1 MKKLSPALL
10 KKMSAIALKARNNAY
25 APYSDHPVGA
35 AVLSASGKIYS
46 GSNCEIAHY
55 KGICGE
61 AAAIAAMTSAGE
73 RQIAA
78 VVVAGPG
85 ARNLATPCGDCRQRI
100 REFAAPDVP
109 VYSLWKNGTLGRVT
123 PLSDILPYSFGP
135 ENMGEAG
142 HGPKAKTKKNKN
154 SRTAKKNKNGK
165 RGGRGA

>member
-1 MKKLSPALL
+1 M
-10 KKMSAIALKARNNAY
+10 ALKARDNAY

-61 AAAIAAMTSAGE
+61 AAAIAAMTSAGD
-73 RQIAA
+73 RVIAA

-85 ARNLATPCGDCRQRI
+85 EKNLATPCGDCRQRI
-100 REFAAPDVP
+100 REFAGLDVP
-109 VYSLWKNGTLGRVT
+109 VYSLWKNGKLGRVSR
-123 PLSDILPYSFGP
+123 LSEILPYSFGP
-135 ENMGEAG
+135 ENMGEVG
-142 HGPKAKTKKNKN
+142 HGPKAKNNKNTVTKK
-154 SRTAKKNKNGK
+154 KKKNGK